1 MDPIGD
7 ALIRIKNGYMVGR
20 QEVLVKYSKLILSI
34 VKLLEKEGYVGK
46 VAKDGVQI
54 EISLKYEGRSPSLTD
69 VKRISKP
76 ALRVYKGAH
85 DLPKV
90 LGGLGIAIISTPLG
104 ILTDKEARKQN
115 VGGEVLALIW

>member
-20 QEVLVKYSKLILSI
+20 QEVSVKYSKIVLSI
-34 VKLLEKEGYVGK
+34 LKVLEKEGYIGK
-46 VAKDGVQI
+46 VTKDGIYI
-54 EISLKYEGRSPSLTD
+54 EASLKYEGRVPSLTN
-69 VKRISKP
+69 VKRVSKP

-90 LGGLGIAIISTPLG
+90 LGGMGIAVISTPLG
-104 ILTDKEARKQN
+104 ILTDKDARKQN